1 MFTNNKFA
9 KMDSIANLVKNILE
23 ADTKAKMEEL
33 KGNQHKIDKNKNNKI
48 DAHDFA
54 ILRGQKKGMK
64 EETEQ
69 VDEASHQAKT
79 TMKHIDKPT
88 AGEKKAAKDIKPGVA
103 GYRDRIAMLKSAEAR
118 GALKK
123 EEAEQVDEARVKG
136 KGYDNPE
143 NERKAPEGHVSMTS
157 LMPGHD
163 ERAAKFLARQAKGK
177 LVKGKAQSAPQ
188 KEETDPNKTT
198 TDTLKG
204 REKSSSNPFLSK
216 KVMMDVPD
224 NVKEEIE
231 QIDELKVSTL
241 LRYATKANKALI
253 GGDRSKEDKR
263 IKGIQTSRYKIQ
275 KQAKKIKEEVEE
287 LDEAVALSD
296 AKTTAE
302 RLVKKT
308 IATHG
313 IANPRTASDHA
324 KNAHAIEKTLHRA
337 SVARS
342 PIHLAHAHSD
352 VKSVTAATRRHNVAL
367 NMSGAERKAHK
378 TLQAG
383 VVKHLQNHLDQHK
396 QAFQNAAAKYASKNK
411 TNEEYTI
418 EDIENFMQTE
428 EYQQLDELSKNLL
441 SRYKKAAAKDQHD
454 AFDKDNKL
462 GIEHQKV
469 KRLMANTNKGAPGM
483 RGANPISK
491 TNAPAVHKALSKAS
505 DEIQKM
511 RDPHQARFAKRR
523 SGMELATKKMG
534 IGAGSRGVVRGTGK
548 LNKEEVELNER
559 TLTKPE
565 TAEKERIVKGMK
577 KSLAGFKSR
586 YGEKAKSVMYATATA
601 RAKEKK

>member
-1 MFTNNKFA
+1 MYNDKILKSVAEAVKQVMEAELSSKQKAIA
-9 KMDSIANLVKNILE
+9 KMSEPK
-23 ADTKAKMEEL
+23 
-33 KGNQHKIDKNKNNKI
+33 HKIDAGDLSK
-48 DAHDFA
+48 
-54 ILRGQKKGMK
+54 LRAGHKPVK
-64 EETEQ
+64 EA
-69 VDEASHQAKT
+69 V
-79 TMKHIDKPT
+79 
-88 AGEKKAAKDIKPGVA
+88 
-103 GYRDRIAMLKSAEAR
+103 
-118 GALKK
+118 
-123 EEAEQVDEARVKG
+123 VKG
-136 KGYDNPE
+136 KGYDKPE
-143 NERKAPEGHVSMTS
+143 NERKAPEGHAPMTS

-163 ERAAKFLARQAKGK
+163 ERAAKFLARQAKGT
-177 LVKGKAQSAPQ
+177 LVKGKAGSAPQ
-188 KEETDPNKTT
+188 KEPGMKKEEVEQVDEAQSHQAKTT
-198 TDTLKG
+198 MKHIKNPTKGEMEASKHMKSGTGGYRDRIAMLKSAEARGGLKKEEVEIAESDDLGPVKKKQKTVMLVHKTSG
-204 REKSSSNPFLSK
+204 REKVIVDTPEN
-216 KVMMDVPD
+216 
-224 NVKEEIE
+224 
-231 QIDELKVSTL
+231 
-241 LRYATKANKALI
+241 R
-253 GGDRSKEDKR
+253 KR
-263 IKGIQTSRYKIQ
+263 HAEMGFHP
-275 KQAKKIKEEVEE
+275 IKEEASQDEFNAEIKKAQDKSQGKAKAEVAKPAVQAVKQESVEE

-313 IANPRTASDHA
+313 IANPRTARDHA
-324 KNAHAIEKTLHRA
+324 KNAHAIEKTLDRA

-352 VKSVTAATRRHNVAL
+352 VKSVSAATRRHNVAL

-383 VVKHLQNHLDQHK
+383 VVKHLQKHLDQHK

-441 SRYKKAAAKDQHD
+441 SRYKKAAQKDQHD

-548 LNKEEVELNER
+548 LNKEEVELDER
-559 TLTKPE
+559 TLSSGEMDKR
-565 TAEKERIVKGMK
+565 EKYVKSMK
-577 KSLAGFKSR
+577 KGLEGFKQR
-586 YGEKAKSVMYATATA
+586 YGERAKEVMYATATKM
-601 RAKEKK
+601 AKKD

>member
-9 KMDSIANLVKNILE
+9 KMDSIANLGKNILE

-54 ILRGQKKGMK
+54 ILRGQKKGM
-64 EETEQ
+64 
-69 VDEASHQAKT
+69 
-79 TMKHIDKPT
+79 
-88 AGEKKAAKDIKPGVA
+88 
-103 GYRDRIAMLKSAEAR
+103 
-118 GALKK
+118 K

-224 NVKEEIE
+224 NVKEEVE
-231 QIDELKVSTL
+231 QIDELKISTMV
-241 LRYATKANKALI
+241 RYATKANKALI

-263 IKGIQTSRYKIQ
+263 IKGIKTAQYKIQ
-275 KQAKKIKEEVEE
+275 KQKANKIKEE
-287 LDEAVALSD
+287 DEQID
-296 AKTTAE
+296 
-302 RLVKKT
+302 
-308 IATHG
+308 
-313 IANPRTASDHA
+313 
-324 KNAHAIEKTLHRA
+324 
-337 SVARS
+337 
-342 PIHLAHAHSD
+342 
-352 VKSVTAATRRHNVAL
+352 
-367 NMSGAERKAHK
+367 
-378 TLQAG
+378 
-383 VVKHLQNHLDQHK
+383 
-396 QAFQNAAAKYASKNK
+396 
-411 TNEEYTI
+411 
-418 EDIENFMQTE
+418 
-428 EYQQLDELSKNLL
+428 
-441 SRYKKAAAKDQHD
+441 
-454 AFDKDNKL
+454 
-462 GIEHQKV
+462 
-469 KRLMANTNKGAPGM
+469 
-483 RGANPISK
+483 
-491 TNAPAVHKALSKAS
+491 
-505 DEIQKM
+505 
-511 RDPHQARFAKRR
+511 
-523 SGMELATKKMG
+523 
-534 IGAGSRGVVRGTGK
+534 
-548 LNKEEVELNER
+548 ER
-559 TLTKPE
+559 TLKKPE

>member
-1 MFTNNKFA
+1 
-9 KMDSIANLVKNILE
+9 MDSIANLVKNILE

-64 EETEQ
+64 EEAEQ

-79 TMKHIDKPT
+79 TMKHIAKPT
-88 AGEKKAAKDIKPGVA
+88 AGEKKASKDIKPGVA

-204 REKSSSNPFLSK
+204 REKSSSNTFLSK

-224 NVKEEIE
+224 NVKEEVE
-231 QIDELKVSTL
+231 QVD
-241 LRYATKANKALI
+241 
-253 GGDRSKEDKR
+253 
-263 IKGIQTSRYKIQ
+263 
-275 KQAKKIKEEVEE
+275 
-287 LDEAVALSD
+287 
-296 AKTTAE
+296 
-302 RLVKKT
+302 
-308 IATHG
+308 
-313 IANPRTASDHA
+313 
-324 KNAHAIEKTLHRA
+324 
-337 SVARS
+337 
-342 PIHLAHAHSD
+342 
-352 VKSVTAATRRHNVAL
+352 
-367 NMSGAERKAHK
+367 
-378 TLQAG
+378 
-383 VVKHLQNHLDQHK
+383 
-396 QAFQNAAAKYASKNK
+396 
-411 TNEEYTI
+411 
-418 EDIENFMQTE
+418 
-428 EYQQLDELSKNLL
+428 
-441 SRYKKAAAKDQHD
+441 
-454 AFDKDNKL
+454 
-462 GIEHQKV
+462 
-469 KRLMANTNKGAPGM
+469 
-483 RGANPISK
+483 
-491 TNAPAVHKALSKAS
+491 
-505 DEIQKM
+505 
-511 RDPHQARFAKRR
+511 
-523 SGMELATKKMG
+523 
-534 IGAGSRGVVRGTGK
+534 
-548 LNKEEVELNER
+548 ER

>member
-54 ILRGQKKGMK
+54 ILRGQKKGM
-64 EETEQ
+64 
-69 VDEASHQAKT
+69 
-79 TMKHIDKPT
+79 
-88 AGEKKAAKDIKPGVA
+88 
-103 GYRDRIAMLKSAEAR
+103 
-118 GALKK
+118 K

-204 REKSSSNPFLSK
+204 REKSSSNTFLSK

-313 IANPRTASDHA
+313 IANPRTARDHA
-324 KNAHAIEKTLHRA
+324 KNAHAIEKTLDRA

-352 VKSVTAATRRHNVAL
+352 VKSVSAATRRHNVAK
-367 NMSGAERKAHK
+367 NMTGAERKAHK

-383 VVKHLQNHLDQHK
+383 VVKHLQQHLDQHK

>member
-1 MFTNNKFA
+1 MFTNNKFT

-64 EETEQ
+64 EESEQ

-79 TMKHIDKPT
+79 TMKHITKPT
-88 AGEKKAAKDIKPGVA
+88 AGEKKASKDIKPGVA

-123 EEAEQVDEARVKG
+123 EEAEQVNEARVKG

-224 NVKEEIE
+224 NVKEEVE
-231 QIDELKVSTL
+231 QVD
-241 LRYATKANKALI
+241 
-253 GGDRSKEDKR
+253 
-263 IKGIQTSRYKIQ
+263 
-275 KQAKKIKEEVEE
+275 
-287 LDEAVALSD
+287 
-296 AKTTAE
+296 
-302 RLVKKT
+302 
-308 IATHG
+308 
-313 IANPRTASDHA
+313 
-324 KNAHAIEKTLHRA
+324 
-337 SVARS
+337 
-342 PIHLAHAHSD
+342 
-352 VKSVTAATRRHNVAL
+352 
-367 NMSGAERKAHK
+367 ERK
-378 TLQAG
+378 
-383 VVKHLQNHLDQHK
+383 
-396 QAFQNAAAKYASKNK
+396 
-411 TNEEYTI
+411 
-418 EDIENFMQTE
+418 M
-428 EYQQLDELSKNLL
+428 
-441 SRYKKAAAKDQHD
+441 
-454 AFDKDNKL
+454 
-462 GIEHQKV
+462 
-469 KRLMANTNKGAPGM
+469 
-483 RGANPISK
+483 
-491 TNAPAVHKALSKAS
+491 
-505 DEIQKM
+505 
-511 RDPHQARFAKRR
+511 
-523 SGMELATKKMG
+523 
-534 IGAGSRGVVRGTGK
+534 
-548 LNKEEVELNER
+548 
-559 TLTKPE
+559 TKPE
-565 TAEKERIVKGMK
+565 AAEKERIVKGMK

-586 YGEKAKSVMYATATA
+586 YGERAKNVMYATATKQA
-601 RAKEKK
+601 MKSEEVDEKKK

>member
-54 ILRGQKKGMK
+54 ILRGQKKGM
-64 EETEQ
+64 
-69 VDEASHQAKT
+69 
-79 TMKHIDKPT
+79 
-88 AGEKKAAKDIKPGVA
+88 
-103 GYRDRIAMLKSAEAR
+103 
-118 GALKK
+118 K

-188 KEETDPNKTT
+188 KEEIDPNKTT

-204 REKSSSNPFLSK
+204 REKTSSNPFLSK

-224 NVKEEIE
+224 NVKEEVE
-231 QIDELKVSTL
+231 QVD
-241 LRYATKANKALI
+241 
-253 GGDRSKEDKR
+253 
-263 IKGIQTSRYKIQ
+263 
-275 KQAKKIKEEVEE
+275 
-287 LDEAVALSD
+287 
-296 AKTTAE
+296 
-302 RLVKKT
+302 
-308 IATHG
+308 
-313 IANPRTASDHA
+313 
-324 KNAHAIEKTLHRA
+324 
-337 SVARS
+337 
-342 PIHLAHAHSD
+342 
-352 VKSVTAATRRHNVAL
+352 
-367 NMSGAERKAHK
+367 
-378 TLQAG
+378 
-383 VVKHLQNHLDQHK
+383 
-396 QAFQNAAAKYASKNK
+396 
-411 TNEEYTI
+411 
-418 EDIENFMQTE
+418 
-428 EYQQLDELSKNLL
+428 
-441 SRYKKAAAKDQHD
+441 
-454 AFDKDNKL
+454 
-462 GIEHQKV
+462 
-469 KRLMANTNKGAPGM
+469 
-483 RGANPISK
+483 
-491 TNAPAVHKALSKAS
+491 
-505 DEIQKM
+505 
-511 RDPHQARFAKRR
+511 
-523 SGMELATKKMG
+523 
-534 IGAGSRGVVRGTGK
+534 
-548 LNKEEVELNER
+548 ER